1 MKLNLLKSSTLFALT
16 LVVGLASCSKDNNN
30 SPYNAGNPSQNQPQP
45 PAATAAVQLATNAK
59 FGSILTDKAG
69 RSLYSF
75 AIDAGNQSNCNGNCA
90 VTWPA
95 FNAADASVATGLN
108 TADFGTITRADGSKQ
123 TTYKGW
129 PLYYFSGDAKAGD
142 TNGDGVGKTWFIS
155 KPDYTV
161 MLANQQLTGNDGVLY
176 NSKYVPGTEVVQYI
190 TDDRGRTLYSFIK
203 DKANT
208 NTYTKADFSNNSVW
222 PINEIA
228 KVLNVPSILDKSQF
242 GTTTVFGKTQLTFK
256 GWPMY
261 FFGADGGIKGNN
273 KGVSVGPGAWPVENT
288 TTVAAPAN

>member
-30 SPYNAGNPSQNQPQP
+30 NGYNQSNPPPSLPQNQP
-45 PAATAAVQLATNAK
+45 AATVQLANNAK
-59 FGSILTDKAG
+59 FGSILTDKSG
-69 RSLYSF
+69 RTLYSF
-75 AIDAGNQSNCNGNCA
+75 AVDAADKSNCNGNCA

-95 FNAADASVATGLN
+95 FNAADASVATGLA

-129 PLYYFSGDAKAGD
+129 PLYYYSGDAKAGD
-142 TNGDGVGKTWFIS
+142 TNGDGIGKTWFVS

-161 MLANQQLTGNDGVLY
+161 MLANEQLTGNDGVQY
-176 NSKYVPGTEVVQYI
+176 NSQYVTGTEVVQYI
-190 TDDRGRTLYSFIK
+190 TDDRGRTLYSFKK

-222 PINEIA
+222 PIFEIA
-228 KVLNVPSILDKSQF
+228 KVLNVPSILDKTQF
-242 GTTTVFGKTQLTFK
+242 GTTAVFGKTQLTFK

-273 KGVSVGPGAWPVENT
+273 KGVSVGPGTWPVENT

>member
-1 MKLNLLKSSTLFALT
+1 MKLNLLKSSTFFALT

-30 SPYNAGNPSQNQPQP
+30 NGYNQGNPPPSQPQNQP
-45 PAATAAVQLATNAK
+45 AATVQLANNAK
-59 FGSILTDKAG
+59 FGSILTDKSG
-69 RSLYSF
+69 RTLYSF
-75 AIDAGNQSNCNGNCA
+75 AVDAADKSNCNGNCA

-129 PLYYFSGDAKAGD
+129 PLYYYSGDTKAGD
-142 TNGDGVGKTWFIS
+142 TNGDGIGKTWFVS

-161 MLANQQLTGNDGVLY
+161 MLANEQLTGNDGVQY
-176 NSKYVPGTEVVQYI
+176 TSQYVAGAEVVQYI
-190 TDDRGRTLYSFIK
+190 TDDRGRTLYSFKK

-222 PINEIA
+222 PIFEIA

-242 GTTTVFGKTQLTFK
+242 GTITVFGKTQLTFK

-273 KGVSVGPGAWPVENT
+273 KGVSVGPGTWPVENT
-288 TTVAAPAN
+288 VTVAAPAN